1 MLVVQLSTENNP
13 LRGKKKNQSFYF
25 KENPVVITGF
35 PVLGI

>member
-13 LRGKKKNQSFYF
+13 LQGKKNQSFYF
-25 KENPVVITGF
+25 KENLVVITVF